1 MSILTI
7 FTAPKPF
14 TNPHINI
21 IQRNAIQSWMHLQD
35 VTVMLIGD
43 EPGIAETAHEFG
55 IQHVPEVDRDDKGVP
70 TVRSVMAKG
79 HAFTNSPMLC
89 YSNADMILMSDL
101 VQAARHVAAQRKDF
115 LMVGQR
121 WDLDL
126 PEPVDF
132 SGDWEGRLHTE
143 VDKRGEFYT
152 PWGIDYF
159 VFPRHLYTEVPNFT
173 IGRPAW
179 DNWMVYHAS
188 TSWGAAVDATRSV
201 AVIHQIHD
209 YSHLPGNK
217 PPYGSEVAKRNLALA
232 GGRKCVYNVL
242 DTDKELID
250 GKVRSPRFHPARFCR
265 RLERYFV
272 TENMGG
278 YRGQLSI
285 QFGKLT
291 RYFGKFPRK
300 G

>member
-1 MSILTI
+1 MPNLTI

-21 IQRNAIQSWMHLQD
+21 IQRNAIQSWLHLD
-35 VTVMLIGD
+35 GVAVMLIGD
-43 EPGIAETAHEFG
+43 EPGIGETAKEFG
-55 IQHVPEVDRDDKGVP
+55 VLHIPLVDRDDKGVP
-70 TVRSVMAKG
+70 TVRSVMAQG
-79 HAFTNSPMLC
+79 HVFSDGPLLC
-89 YSNADMILMSDL
+89 YANADMILMSDL
-101 VQAARHVAAQRKDF
+101 VHATRQVAAQKKDF

-126 PEPVDF
+126 PEPLDF
-132 SGDWEGRLHTE
+132 SGDWESYLRAE
-143 VDKRGEFYT
+143 VKKHGEFYT

-159 VFPRHLYTEVPNFT
+159 VFPRQLYTDVPNFT

-188 TSWGAAVDATRSV
+188 TSWAAAIDATRSV
-201 AVIHQIHD
+201 TVIHQTHD
-209 YSHLPGNK
+209 YSHLPGGK

-242 DTDKELID
+242 DTDLELID
-250 GKVRSPRFHPARFCR
+250 GQVRRPKFMLARTTR
-265 RLERYFV
+265 RLERAFI
-272 TENMGG
+272 TETMGS

-285 QFGKLT
+285 RFGKIT
-291 RYFGKFPRK
+291 RALAKKPRR
-300 G
+300 

>member
-1 MSILTI
+1 MSNLTI

-21 IQRNAIQSWMHLQD
+21 IQRNAIQSWLHLDD
-35 VTVMLIGD
+35 VAVMLIGD
-43 EPGIAETAHEFG
+43 EPGIGKTAGEFG
-55 IQHVPEVDRDDKGVP
+55 VQHVPQVDRDDKGVP
-70 TVRSVMAKG
+70 TVKSVMAVG
-79 HAFTNSPMLC
+79 HAFSNSPLLC
-89 YSNADMILMSDL
+89 YANADMILMSDI
-101 VQAARHVAAQRKDF
+101 VQAARQVAAQERDF
-115 LMVGQR
+115 LMIGQR

-126 PEPVDF
+126 PEPLDF
-132 SGDWEGRLHTE
+132 SGDWEGRLRAD
-143 VDKRGEFYT
+143 VARRGEFYT

-159 VFPRHLYTEVPNFT
+159 VFPRHLYTDVPNFT

-179 DNWMVYHAS
+179 DNWMVFHAS

-201 AVIHQIHD
+201 TVIHQVHD

-250 GKVRSPRFHPARFCR
+250 GKVRRPKFLLARTFR
-265 RLERYFV
+265 RLERYFI
-272 TENMGG
+272 TETMSGW
-278 YRGQLSI
+278 RGQVSI
-285 QFGKLT
+285 QFGRMARALARK
-291 RYFGKFPRK
+291 PRS
-300 G
+300 

>member
-1 MSILTI
+1 MTFMTI

-35 VTVMLIGD
+35 VSVLLIGD
-43 EPGIAETAHEFG
+43 EPGIAETAREFG
-55 IQHVPEVDRDDKGVP
+55 IQHVPDVARDDKGVP
-70 TVRSVMAKG
+70 TVKSVMAQG
-79 HAFTNSPMLC
+79 HAFTQSPLLC
-89 YSNADMILMSDL
+89 YANADMVLMSDL
-101 VQAARHVAAQRKDF
+101 VQAARQVAAQRTEF
-115 LMVGQR
+115 LMIGQR

-132 SGDWEGRLHTE
+132 SADWEGHLRGE
-143 VDKRGEFYT
+143 VVKQGEFYT

-159 VFPRHLYTEVPNFT
+159 VFPRHLYTDVPNFT

-179 DNWMVYHAS
+179 DNWMVFNAS
-188 TSWGAAVDATRSV
+188 RSWGAAVDATRSV
-201 AVIHQIHD
+201 TVIHQTHD

-232 GGRKCVYNVL
+232 GGRKCVYHVL
-242 DTDKELID
+242 DTDLELIA
-250 GKVRSPRFHPARFCR
+250 GKVRRPRFHPARFFR
-265 RLERYFV
+265 RLERHFI
-272 TENMGG
+272 TEDMGG
-278 YRGQLSI
+278 WRGQISI
-285 QFGKLT
+285 QFGKIT
-291 RYFGKFPRK
+291 RYYGKIPRK

>member
-1 MSILTI
+1 MAFLTI

-14 TNPHINI
+14 TDPHIKI

-35 VTVMLIGD
+35 VAVTLIGD
-43 EPGIAETAHEFG
+43 EPGIAETALEFG
-55 IQHVPEVDRDDKGVP
+55 IQHVPDVDRDDKGVP
-70 TVRSVMAKG
+70 TVRSVMAQG
-79 HAFTNSPMLC
+79 HAFTDSPLLC
-89 YSNADMILMSDL
+89 YANADMILMSDL
-101 VQAARHVAAQRKDF
+101 VQAARSVAAQRKDF

-126 PEPVDF
+126 PKPVDF
-132 SGDWEGRLHTE
+132 SGDWEGRLRIE
-143 VDKRGEFYT
+143 VNKRGEFYT

-159 VFPRHLYTEVPNFT
+159 VFPRHLYTDVPNFT

-188 TSWGAAVDATRSV
+188 TSWGTAVDATRSV
-201 AVIHQIHD
+201 TVIHQTHD

-232 GGRKCVYNVL
+232 GGRKCVYHVL
-242 DTDKELID
+242 DTDLELIA
-250 GKVRSPRFHPARFCR
+250 GQVRSPRFHPARFFR

-272 TENMGG
+272 TEDMGG
-278 YRGQLSI
+278 WRGQISI
-285 QFGKLT
+285 RLGKLT
-291 RYFGKFPRK
+291 RYYGKLPRK